1 MRDSTIVSIVAIA
14 TGALVGIAGA
24 YIGAKKQRELAR
36 EERHQDRHAGVYV
49 DLFDLVLRA
58 RDDARIPASV
68 PDDDPTRPAP
78 VTEEDWRAIRP
89 RLAAFG
95 TDQIR
100 KLVHDLT
107 GDLGRYQGAKHA
119 LREAEQA
126 VVAHQPAG
134 ADLVQQR
141 DACVKEFEA
150 RSDDVV
156 EHCQE
161 IDSAIRKEL
170 GADEK

>member
-1 MRDSTIVSIVAIA
+1 LRDSTIVSIVAIA

-95 TDQIR
+95 TQKIR
-100 KLVHDLT
+100 ELVHDLT
-107 GDLGRYQGAKHA
+107 GDLVRYQAAKRA
-119 LREAEQA
+119 LREAEHA
-126 VVAHQPAG
+126 VDNQPAT
-134 ADLVQQR
+134 ADLIAER
-141 DACVKEFEA
+141 DACQKEFKA
-150 RSDDVV
+150 RSEDVV

-161 IDSAIRKEL
+161 IDRAIRTEL

>member
-1 MRDSTIVSIVAIA
+1 VDESTVISIVAIA
-14 TGALVGIAGA
+14 AGAVVGVAGA

-58 RDDARIPASV
+58 RDDARMPASI
-68 PDDDPTRPAP
+68 PDDAPTRPKP
-78 VTEEDWRAIRP
+78 VTEEEWRAIRP

-95 TDQIR
+95 TDRIR
-100 KLVHDLT
+100 GLVHDLT
-107 GDLGRYQGAKHA
+107 GDLGRYQTAKHA
-119 LREAEQA
+119 LRDAEQR
-126 VVAHQPAG
+126 VADHQPAG
-134 ADLVQQR
+134 ADLIAAR
-141 DACVKEFEA
+141 DACQKEFDA

-156 EHCQE
+156 EQCQE
-161 IDSAIRKEL
+161 IDDAIRKEL

>member
-1 MRDSTIVSIVAIA
+1 VKESTIISIVAIA
-14 TGALVGIAGA
+14 AGALVGIAGA

-95 TDQIR
+95 TQKIR
-100 KLVHDLT
+100 GLVHDLT
-107 GDLGRYQGAKHA
+107 VDLSRYQAAKHS
-119 LREAEQA
+119 LRDAEQ
-126 VVAHQPAG
+126 VVKDNQPAS
-134 ADLVQQR
+134 ADLIQQR
-141 DACVKEFEA
+141 DACLNDFKA
-150 RSDDVV
+150 RRDDVI
-156 EHCQE
+156 EHCQA

-170 GADEK
+170 GADER